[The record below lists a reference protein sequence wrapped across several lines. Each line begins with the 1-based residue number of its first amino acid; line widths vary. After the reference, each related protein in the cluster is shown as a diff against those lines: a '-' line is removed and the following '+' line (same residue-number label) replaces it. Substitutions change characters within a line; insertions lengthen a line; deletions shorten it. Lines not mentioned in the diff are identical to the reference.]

1 MYKQTLSKNPFR
13 PLKSLMVSGVSL
25 IAFLGLSLSAAAG
38 PNIPCPDGTEL
49 IAKFEW
55 NNGGYQFEKPAGNAN
70 VVTINGDATN
80 GHWNSQQAISDVIL
94 KGATGTYVYDYSAAN
109 TSGNFSKF
117 TLPKNNGGQYPA
129 ISNIQFCAS
138 LDPNAPVSATEE
150 NSSFYATAAGRYQNG
165 CTVGGQNLPVVGK
178 LLKDQGYKVGEV
190 TNSGNQSYQVTLV
203 AYEEFYSHSNFKHV
217 YEDDQMVKLGQRVFD
232 YVTMEVGPGQTINL
246 DVELPGCPTQI
257 DLVCGSV
264 IDYLGDGLYGSRKL
278 AWQHL
283 HQKVDGNDVW
293 CDDGLFEPFIVCPY
307 DIVSLTGISDG
318 ATVSGAFSIQANVS
332 GGTPKKVV
340 FLLTG
345 PDGSVVKTHTE
356 SQAPYY
362 FLGDNNQWDTTQYP
376 NGQYTMTVKV
386 YNSAG
391 VVCNTETITFTAD
404 NDVASCPV
412 NMDEIIGV
420 TDGQLITQGTILNI
434 GATTTGDKPK
444 KVRFELTGPA
454 AGNTHDE
461 GIAPYYYLGDQGGQP
476 NGWDT
481 TDLPLGQYTM
491 QVSVYDNDGW
501 KANPKDAC
509 GTQTVA
515 FTLESACVP
524 EFYAVHDDK
533 LNDTQFLIVTGE
545 LEPIGGVHKDRDIEA
560 LALHPTTGVLYAAS
574 GDDTDKPGYLYT
586 VDKTNG
592 DITEIGSTGFNEVD
606 GLAFDSNGVLWGWA
620 QDEGIITIDTNTG
633 VGTLVKE
640 YLGEVEDLTW
650 NVAGTTLYGVG
661 NINGDDGREGVDY
674 HDKTAKLLA
683 YDGSSVTTV
692 CEFDSKFEIEA
703 LETLQDDSLMVGF
716 HGKKQVI
723 VGVVDKNDCTITTI
737 KEITTIFNDVEGIS
751 GRVCK

>member
-13 PLKSLMVSGVSL
+13 HLKSLMVSGISL
-25 IAFLGLSLSAAAG
+25 TAFLGLSLSAAAG

-80 GHWNSQQAISDVIL
+80 GHWNSQQPISDVIL
-94 KGATGTYVYDYSAAN
+94 KGATGTYTYDYSAAN

-165 CTVGGQNLPVVGK
+165 CQVDGKTLPVVGWI
-178 LLKDQGYKVGEV
+178 LKDEGYKVGKV
-190 TNSGNQSYQVTLV
+190 TNSGNQPYQVTLV

-257 DLVCGSV
+257 DLVCGQV
-264 IDYLGDGLYGSRKL
+264 IEYLGDGLYGNRKL

-283 HQKVDGNDVW
+283 HQKVDGDDVW
-293 CDDGLFEPFIVCPY
+293 CDDGLFEPIASCPY
-307 DIVSLTGISDG
+307 SMASLTGISDG
-318 ATVSGAFSIQANVS
+318 ATVSGAFSIQAIVE

-356 SQAPYY
+356 NKAPYY

-386 YNSAG
+386 YNNAG
-391 VVCNTETITFTAD
+391 VVCNTETITFTV
-404 NDVASCPV
+404 NNEVASCPV

-420 TDGQLITQGTILNI
+420 TDGQLVTQGTILNI

-454 AGNTHDE
+454 GGKTHDE
-461 GIAPYYYLGDQGGQP
+461 GNAPYYYLGDQGGQP

-481 TDLPLGQYTM
+481 TGLPLGQYTM

-501 KANPKDAC
+501 NANPKDAC

-586 VDKTNG
+586 VNKTNG

-661 NINGDDGREGVDY
+661 NVNGNDPKEGAG
-674 HDKTAKLLA
+674 DKTAKLLA
-683 YDGSSVTTV
+683 YDGTNVTTV

-703 LETLQDDSLMVGF
+703 LETLPDDSLMVGF